1 LANSKN
7 SVNQI
12 KNQIKELEK
21 LSKNI
26 KTPDDIQ
33 KILAKVD
40 EIKKNIGLLKDKIKN
55 EKDRLVVL
63 KKQILNDLDEIK
75 KASQNDYKRLASKYD
90 MLKEGKYYEFAQTFL
105 QPEVKKYVEK
115 FLKYYK
121 LIQPYL
127 KKETKENNQYIRSKG
142 TYITYKDKIK
152 YPDFVLEKGIIS
164 AKSSDIDAKTEVVN
178 LSSNQIL
185 LNKQGIITISAVS
198 KYFKSAMLT
207 VKYLQKAEMDLNVK
221 NIFINKLNAGELVL
235 LNPKIN
241 VFSHGNIDNEYYNI
255 VTSVYIVP
263 EKITFASNKYIAKV
277 VQKLKKL
284 NVKILIKGNN
294 QKYNIKIT
302 SDIDKLFANYLK
314 EEMNT
319 QIKIAKSKLKDIL
332 KEQIKEEISKTG
344 FDANKFNIIND
355 VSSFENSID
364 SLKSSLN
371 KYTKDQLSKQL
382 LKKGI
387 GDFIKF

>member
-1 LANSKN
+1 
-7 SVNQI
+7 
-12 KNQIKELEK
+12 
-21 LSKNI
+21 
-26 KTPDDIQ
+26 
-33 KILAKVD
+33 
-40 EIKKNIGLLKDKIKN
+40 
-55 EKDRLVVL
+55 
-63 KKQILNDLDEIK
+63 
-75 KASQNDYKRLASKYD
+75 
-90 MLKEGKYYEFAQTFL
+90 
-105 QPEVKKYVEK
+105 
-115 FLKYYK
+115 
-121 LIQPYL
+121 
-127 KKETKENNQYIRSKG
+127 
-142 TYITYKDKIK
+142 
-152 YPDFVLEKGIIS
+152 
-164 AKSSDIDAKTEVVN
+164 
-178 LSSNQIL
+178 L